1 MPWIARVRA
10 LFRRKELTKEL
21 DEELEFHLAMRNELN
36 IKQGMP
42 IAEAQRAARLRFG
55 NPSLWRERIS
65 EIDLMRLLQT
75 VLQDLR
81 YGIRMLVRNSG
92 FTIVAVL
99 ALALGIGV
107 NTATFTANKAF
118 FGLSL
123 DASNPGNMVNLA
135 LLLHSG
141 ATTPYF
147 SYSDYQAYRDGLH
160 SFSGV
165 VAIRPGIE
173 ELTISGVEGICKTAK
188 LRNRITCGEVRASPG
203 QRQRCSISQYRRSLR
218 KLFLGPQKIVF
229 QRSSTRFA
237 PNSTYRSSSPE
248 YARPSVQ

>member
-123 DASNPGNMVNLA
+123 MRVIPATWLTSRCCFTRVLPLHISATPTTKPTAMVFIPLA
-135 LLLHSG
+135 
-141 ATTPYF
+141 AW
-147 SYSDYQAYRDGLH
+147 
-160 SFSGV
+160 
-165 VAIRPGIE
+165 
-173 ELTISGVEGICKTAK
+173 
-188 LRNRITCGEVRASPG
+188 SP
-203 QRQRCSISQYRRSLR
+203 
-218 KLFLGPQKIVF
+218 
-229 QRSSTRFA
+229 
-237 PNSTYRSSSPE
+237 
-248 YARPSVQ
+248 